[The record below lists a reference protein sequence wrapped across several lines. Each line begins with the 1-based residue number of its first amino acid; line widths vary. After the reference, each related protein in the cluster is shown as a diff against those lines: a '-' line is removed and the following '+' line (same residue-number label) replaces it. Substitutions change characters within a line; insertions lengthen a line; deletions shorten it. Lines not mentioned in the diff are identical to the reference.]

1 MDMNFGS
8 QKIIADLLADRTG
21 QQLTEDRSWRIGT
34 ALSGIFRKIGIS
46 NVDQLV
52 CLLDQPSHATLSQQV
67 VEALLNNETYF
78 FRDRAMFNQLSDQVL
93 PQIAKERRQE
103 RTLSILC
110 AGCSTGQEALSLGMI
125 LLEQKAR
132 WAGWKIE
139 ITGID
144 ISHGA
149 IATARAGTYSQFEIQ
164 RGLPVAQMLSHFTET
179 PIGWEANEELR
190 SLVRFRVHNLLDPM
204 PAIGPFDLILCRN
217 VLLYFD
223 AATRRRAFARLM
235 ESVNPEGWV
244 MLGAGETIV
253 GHTDQLALV
262 KGGIGLYRPTGSS
275 LEADFMK
282 RA

>member
-8 QKIIADLLADRTG
+8 QKIIADLLAARTG

-34 ALSGIFRKIGIS
+34 ALSGIFRQIGIS

-78 FRDRAMFNQLSDQVL
+78 FRDRAMFNQLSDLVL
-93 PQIAKERRQE
+93 PQIGKERRQE

-110 AGCSTGQEALSLGMI
+110 AGCSTGQEALSLGMV

-164 RGLPVAQMLSHFTET
+164 RGLPVAQMLAHFTDT

-223 AATRRRAFARLM
+223 AATRRRAFSRLM
-235 ESVNPEGWV
+235 ESVTPEGWV

-275 LEADFMK
+275 LEANFMK